1 MKKQELIRLKNKLV
15 TYSLL
20 SSLALIPSNINTLN
34 AYAADYNNACVTDD
48 NIKSERIED
57 LISYYSSVFQIKEE
71 IVEKILMDQTR
82 NFSSYE
88 WNHHYIINNKSHDS
102 VELAI
107 LDLTRNIYYN
117 PEEYNYNSDEIK
129 SDEEHDITMSP
140 EEMIAKY
147 SNLYGIN
154 KEIALAIVYTECG
167 SSVNSSNYENNNNP
181 AGLGPYMHF
190 LNKEV
195 GIIYFVNL
203 LKNGYG
209 CSIDSD
215 ESFLTRIASTYCEV
229 PDHWLSL
236 SLPFYNNLK
245 DDYLY
250 YKEDLKQE
258 IDLSLYTKEKTNQK
272 VKMN

>member
-1 MKKQELIRLKNKLV
+1 M
-15 TYSLL
+15 
-20 SSLALIPSNINTLN
+20 
-34 AYAADYNNACVTDD
+34 
-48 NIKSERIED
+48 RI
-57 LISYYSSVFQIKEE
+57 II
-71 IVEKILMDQTR
+71 IL
-82 NFSSYE
+82 
-88 WNHHYIINNKSHDS
+88 
-102 VELAI
+102 
-107 LDLTRNIYYN
+107 
-117 PEEYNYNSDEIK
+117 
-129 SDEEHDITMSP
+129 
-140 EEMIAKY
+140 
-147 SNLYGIN
+147 
-154 KEIALAIVYTECG
+154 
-167 SSVNSSNYENNNNP
+167 

-258 IDLSLYTKEKTNQK
+258 IDLSLYTKEKTNKK